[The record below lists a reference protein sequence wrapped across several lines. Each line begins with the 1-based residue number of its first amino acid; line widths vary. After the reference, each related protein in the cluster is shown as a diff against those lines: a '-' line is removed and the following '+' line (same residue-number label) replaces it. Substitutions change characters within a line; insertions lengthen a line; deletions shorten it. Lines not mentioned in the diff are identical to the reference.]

1 ILFDSAWVGYEQFIP
16 MMQDC
21 SPLML
26 TLGPDDPGIFVTQ
39 SVHKQQA
46 GFSQTSQIHK
56 KDSHIEGQK
65 RFCDHRRLNN
75 AYMIHA
81 STSPFYPMFAALD
94 VNAQM
99 HACPAGKRL
108 WRDCVAHGVDARKLL
123 LKTCRQIRPFV
134 PQQVDGRPWADH
146 PTEQIVDDL
155 RFFRFHPADTWHG
168 FDGYADDQYFVDPCK
183 LLLTTPGIDRDTHEY
198 AAFGAPAPILARYLR
213 EHGVV
218 PEKADLYTIL
228 FLLTP
233 SESFGKLQHLVA
245 HLAQFERHLD
255 QDTPLREAIPS
266 LCEAY
271 PE

>member
-1 ILFDSAWVGYEQFIP
+1 
-16 MMQDC
+16 
-21 SPLML
+21 
-26 TLGPDDPGIFVTQ
+26 
-39 SVHKQQA
+39 
-46 GFSQTSQIHK
+46 
-56 KDSHIEGQK
+56 
-65 RFCDHRRLNN
+65 
-75 AYMIHA
+75 
-81 STSPFYPMFAALD
+81 MFAALD

-99 HACPAGKRL
+99 HAARPASACG
-108 WRDCVAHGVDARKLL
+108 DCVAHGVDARKLL

-134 PQQVDGRPWADH
+134 PQTIDGRPWADY

-168 FDGYADDQYFVDPCK
+168 FEGYADDQYFVDPCK

-255 QDTPLREAIPS
+255 
-266 LCEAY
+266 
-271 PE
+271 